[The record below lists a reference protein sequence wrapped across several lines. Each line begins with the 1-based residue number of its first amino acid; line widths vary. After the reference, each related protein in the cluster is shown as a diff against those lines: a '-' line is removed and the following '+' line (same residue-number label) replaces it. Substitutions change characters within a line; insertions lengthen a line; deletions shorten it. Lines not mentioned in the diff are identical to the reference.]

1 MSKLL
6 VGFNIFL
13 VCAVLALLPKACFG
27 TRPHQTPTLAGQ
39 SVPNDSIKIDFN
51 RNVDIYLKPYSGEA
65 NEPRV
70 FKRCRIIGVI
80 GDEESRSSS
89 SSFKSYGSF
98 ENWICV
104 EFEDG
109 RRAYTPTGDVEYFVD
124 SDPPKVTKTGEQ
136 DGSGQPATRP
146 ESK

>member
-13 VCAVLALLPKACFG
+13 VCVVLALLPKACFG
-27 TRPHQTPTLAGQ
+27 PRSHQTPTLAGQ

-51 RNVDIYLKPYSGEA
+51 RVVDLYLKPYSGEA

-70 FKRCRIIGVI
+70 FKRCKIIGVI
-80 GDEESRSSS
+80 ADDEGSHA
-89 SSFKSYGSF
+89 SSFKGYRPF
-98 ENWICV
+98 ENWLCV

-109 RRAYTPTGDVEYFVD
+109 RRAYTPKSDIEYFVD
-124 SDPPKVTKTGEQ
+124 SDPPNSSKSEQ
-136 DGSGQPATRP
+136 GVPSNGS
-146 ESK
+146 